1 MVRLAKATV
10 VSPISRSRAS
20 AVARDLFARTEGVL
34 VHRGLPAVNFSG
46 RRRKRCLFVTV
57 RGAVPRSQIYPFL
70 FYLSELKAAYDLEL
84 REVDLETYERRP
96 ERAPRGADVVLLQT
110 WFDIDRARLLHLF
123 ETLRQHNPYA
133 RFVYFDC
140 FAPTDLRLAE
150 VVADKVDLYVKKHVL
165 RDRTAYG
172 APTRGDTTLMD
183 YYGNLYGIDH
193 PEVRFPIPEGFLAK
207 LLVGPSFGQAAPMLP
222 HFYAQAE
229 PLSAPKTIDLHGRL
243 GSKGSEWYTRMRR
256 DAIERMDALKDLNV
270 ASGKGASR
278 SQYFDELA
286 GSKLC
291 FSPFGFGEVAWRDY
305 EAIMCGALLLKP
317 DMAHCET
324 DPDIFVP
331 FETYVPV
338 RWDFSDLEEKVR
350 YFLTHESERL
360 SIVARAHALLHAYA
374 RSGRFIEQMR
384 PLFEA
389 A

>member
-1 MVRLAKATV
+1 MARLAKATV
-10 VSPISRSRAS
+10 VAPISTRRAS
-20 AVARDLFARTEGVL
+20 AVARDVLTRAEGVL
-34 VHRGLPAVNFSG
+34 VHRGLPSVNFS
-46 RRRKRCLFVTV
+46 RARRKRCLFVTV
-57 RGAVPRSQIYPFL
+57 RGAVPRSQVYPFF
-70 FYLSELKAAYDLEL
+70 FYLRELKAAYDVEL
-84 REVDLETYERRP
+84 REVDLESYERHP
-96 ERAPRGADVVLLQT
+96 ERAPGGADIVVLQT

-123 ETLRQHNPYA
+123 ETLRRQNPYA

-150 VVADKVDLYVKKHVL
+150 VVADQVELYVKKHVL
-165 RDRTAYG
+165 RDRSAYG

-193 PEVRFPIPEGFLAK
+193 PEVRFAIPEGFLSK

-222 HFYAQAE
+222 HFYAQSE
-229 PLSAPKTIDLHGRL
+229 PLTAPKTIDLHGRL
-243 GSKGSEWYTRMRR
+243 GSKGSEWYTRMRA
-256 DAIERMDALKDLNV
+256 DAIARMDAFKDLVV

-317 DMAHCET
+317 DMGHCET

-350 YFLTHESERL
+350 YFLAHDAERRA
-360 SIVARAHALLHAYA
+360 IVARAYALMHDYA

-384 PLFEA
+384 PLFQA